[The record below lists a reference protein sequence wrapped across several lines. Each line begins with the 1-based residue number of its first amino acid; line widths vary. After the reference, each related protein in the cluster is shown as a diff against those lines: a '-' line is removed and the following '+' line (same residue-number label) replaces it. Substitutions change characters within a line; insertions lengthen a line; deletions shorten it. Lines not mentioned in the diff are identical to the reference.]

1 MCVFVP
7 QNVDAR
13 GEMHA
18 LMATPEHI
26 IVGGVGI
33 VQDAALC
40 IWILS
45 HENPFLGKTLFFDCL
60 MHVPQFDLSKVG
72 TYDGRHLIEQL
83 LPAELEIEGIIEHQK
98 VISGINKKVTKK
110 KILRFIYKQS
120 KQKAVEFINSLQRI
134 SAEYF
139 ARRGFSVGLSCLEP
153 DKLHLIKQ
161 HKHDMQIQGDD
172 WEVIRRG
179 MQYKETNAHA
189 AKSILRENNRFLTLT
204 SERSCAK
211 GSLLNIIQMLSS
223 LGQQFFKGG
232 LINTYRPSER
242 GNRVLSSDP
251 FNKKQMNSHGYIE
264 SAFLKGLNPQELFLH
279 AISSRLSLLDTA
291 LKTATSGY
299 ASRRLWKSMEDCIVQ
314 YDMSLRCNGR
324 MLIFKVDPNALTNTI
339 EPGYA
344 AGLEAAEKIGQMI
357 MQLTLNTFHLAGTN
371 NATVTQGVPRLE
383 ALINV
388 WTKKQ
393 GQQRLIYE
401 ENIDPWKAHCIILEE
416 DTLYIK
422 DLEPQCTT
430 IHFKRSNGRSP
441 KSLRFTFQEKKC
453 IRNRVTMW
461 HIEDAIFRSKLSKYC
476 LATSKGTQLSIVIQT
491 PNNEQVPM
499 ELLQELKDIILNLC
513 IRGKG
518 QNIFYNNGTLE
529 RKGVSMLKAFEQPD
543 WKHLHS
549 TSIIETAKTLGISAA
564 KDQLIIELNKV
575 FNNGVDLFD
584 IQCLAEWMC
593 NKGKLTSTTR
603 SGIAS
608 FYEEENVLKCMAFER
623 TLRTAAKA
631 ATMETK
637 ASFKGLSEKI
647 LVNDL
652 IDTGSGFCDVIHDN
666 EAFIQYNDE
675 METKR
680 KEQEERKRKIEE
692 DDSDDEPW
700 LPAPEHFLQEHRP
713 KSPTYNPFRP
723 PSPAYDPFRPPSPA
737 YDPNRPPSPAYDPNR
752 PPSPEYHPFT
762 PQNNIN

>member
-7 QNVDAR
+7 QNIDAR

-40 IWILS
+40 MWILS
-45 HENPFLGKTLFFDCL
+45 HENPLLGQALFFDCL
-60 MHVPQFDLSKVG
+60 MHVPRLDLSKVQA
-72 TYDGRHLIEQL
+72 YDGRHLIEQL
-83 LPAELEIEGIIEHQK
+83 LPDNLEIPGIVENQK
-98 VISGINKKVTKK
+98 IIAGINKKVTKK
-110 KILRFIYKQS
+110 KILTFIYKQS
-120 KQKAVEFINSLQRI
+120 KKDAVEFINALQRI

-153 DKLHLIKQ
+153 DKLHLIKK
-161 HKHDMQIQGDD
+161 HKHNMDMQGDD
-172 WEVIRRG
+172 WQVIRRG

-232 LINTYRPSER
+232 IINSYRPSER

-251 FNKKQMNSHGYIE
+251 FNNKQMTSHGYIE
-264 SAFLKGLNPQELFLH
+264 SAFLKGLNPQEFFLH

-314 YDMSLRCNGR
+314 YDMTLRCNSR
-324 MLIFKVDPNALTNTI
+324 MLMFKVDPDALPNKI

-393 GQQRLIYE
+393 SQQRLIYE
-401 ENIDPWKAHCIILEE
+401 ENIDPWKAHCIILKE
-416 DTLYIK
+416 DTLFIK
-422 DLEPQCTT
+422 DLKPQCTT
-430 IHFKRSNGRSP
+430 IHYKRSHGRSP

-453 IRNRVTMW
+453 IRKRVTMW
-461 HIEDAIFRSKLSKYC
+461 HIEDAIHRSSISKYC

-491 PNNEQVPM
+491 PNSEQVPM
-499 ELLQELKDIILNLC
+499 KLLMELKDFILNLC

-529 RKGVSMLKAFEQPD
+529 RKGISFSKAFKQNA
-543 WKHLHS
+543 WQKLRC
-549 TSIIETAKTLGISAA
+549 TSIIETANTLGISAA
-564 KDQLIIELNKV
+564 KDQLITELNKV

-631 ATMETK
+631 ATMKTK
-637 ASFKGLSEKI
+637 ATFKGLSEKI
-647 LVNDL
+647 LINDL
-652 IDTGSGFCDVIHDN
+652 IDTGSGFCDVVHDN
-666 EAFIQYNDE
+666 DAFIRYSDE

-680 KEQEERKRKIEE
+680 KEQEERKRKKEE
-692 DDSDDEPW
+692 EEEPW
-700 LPAPEHFLQEHRP
+700 FPMPNHVLQE
-713 KSPTYNPFRP
+713 YRP
-723 PSPAYDPFRPPSPA
+723 PSPAYDPFRPPSPT
-737 YDPNRPPSPAYDPNR
+737 YDPNRPPSPVYDPNR
-752 PPSPEYHPFT
+752 PPSPTYDPFSPT
-762 PQNNIN
+762 QNTVY